1 MDVQM
6 TKCFFFF
13 LNQEICSL
21 DSFPDSEDEG
31 IGKKEK
37 KTKKL
42 KKKKKKKKKVGVGQT
57 SVSWDG

>member
-1 MDVQM
+1 MLLL
-6 TKCFFFF
+6 F

-42 KKKKKKKKKVGVGQT
+42 KKKKKKKVGVAQT